1 MKLNHDNNAAI
12 STGAEKSTTFK
23 VANNGKAFK
32 VLSDSLYQD
41 KVGSMIRET
50 ACNALDSHIQ
60 NGNPETPIVIHLPD
74 AFEPFYSVEDF
85 GLGMSPEV
93 IENTFTVYF
102 ESTKAQSNDVIGAFG
117 LGAKTPFAY
126 TDKFTV
132 TSTKDGMR
140 YMYAMYYNDN
150 NEPQCDLMD
159 SYEVEE
165 GTVNGVKIEVP
176 VLPEHFREFR
186 DSLKSQL
193 RFFAVKPTV
202 LNGGQFEFDAT
213 PRALLETKSVTV
225 LDTAGMSSYSDLRKS
240 FIVQGPVG
248 YAIDEALLMRRM
260 TEAYDQ
266 DLVPGMTRK
275 NLDFL
280 QVMLKSATWFKFDI
294 GEVGVTAS
302 REGVEY
308 TKHTIKNFALKLIGI
323 HKEMIDYV
331 ETSLNGSPNAYERVK
346 VLNRMTSF
354 RHLIQHIEID
364 IGTAKKDRYEEHYSF
379 YFSDSPLFKTQGKN
393 AQGVITHSVN
403 NFQITA
409 YERAMGG
416 SLKTSRMSDITL
428 TPDDNDDMVIILRD
442 TNTRPILRLR
452 QYFET
457 NQNAKKVIVVATT
470 NSMSIFDN
478 GAVKDAV
485 IEAFGGFDGLSV
497 INLSDCPEPPAGSSV
512 RNRAAYTRPTGYS
525 MPGHSFALDS
535 IAKWNR
541 VFEEP
546 DDPEFGMGDDGVE
559 VTTALY
565 VLVDRQRVQTNV
577 DTRLFNALKEEG
589 MLDSIGVYGFRIADE
604 AKLQSS
610 GINWISLPD
619 FLAAKREE
627 IAKDKKIKRS
637 AYATGAKDHLQR
649 KVNVS
654 LLELEAGRLDA
665 KSELHTLRK
674 ILNESS
680 KIVESNGVSAR
691 MLEIAGHKLPSAFS
705 VKIDKLSS
713 RFAKNNPF
721 IGKLLPYHHSRLDEA
736 DMAHAV
742 DYINWNASK

>member
-1 MKLNHDNNAAI
+1 MKLNHDNNAAV
-12 STGAEKSTTFK
+12 STGAERSGTFGI
-23 VANNGKAFK
+23 ANNGKAFK
-32 VLSDSLYQD
+32 VLSDSIYQD
-41 KVGSMIRET
+41 KIGSMIRET
-50 ACNALDSHIQ
+50 ACNGLDSHIQ
-60 NGNPETPIVIHLPD
+60 NGNPDTPIQIHMPD
-74 AFEPFYSVEDF
+74 AFEPWYSVEDF
-85 GLGMSPEV
+85 GLGMSPDTIDNV
-93 IENTFTVYF
+93 FTVYF
-102 ESTKAQSNDVIGAFG
+102 SSTKAQSNDVIGAFG

-132 TSTKDGMR
+132 TSTHNGKR
-140 YMYAMYYNDN
+140 YLYAMYYNDN
-150 NEPQCDLMD
+150 NEPQSDLMD
-159 SYEVEE
+159 TSDVPE
-165 GTVNGVKIEVP
+165 GTPNGVKIEVP

-186 DSLKSQL
+186 EALKNQL
-193 RFFAVKPTV
+193 RFFAVKPII

-248 YAIDEALLMRRM
+248 YAIDESLLMRRM
-260 TEAYDQ
+260 EEALDQ
-266 DLVPGMTRK
+266 DLVPGLTRK
-275 NLDFL
+275 NLEFL
-280 QVMLKSATWFKFDI
+280 RVMLRTATWFKFDI

-308 TKHTIKNFALKLIGI
+308 TKHTIKNFATKLITI

-331 ETSLNGSPNAYERVK
+331 ESSLTGAKNAYERVK
-346 VLNRMTSF
+346 LLNRMTSF
-354 RHLIQHIEID
+354 RNLIQHIEID
-364 IGTAKKDRYEEHYSF
+364 IGNAKKDRYEEHYSF
-379 YFSDSPLFKTQGKN
+379 HFSDAPIFKTVAKN
-393 AQGVITHSVN
+393 AQGNVTHSVN

-416 SLKTSRMSDITL
+416 SLKTSRMTDITL
-428 TPDDNDDMVIILRD
+428 TPDDNDNIVIILRD
-442 TNTRPILRLR
+442 TNSRPILRLR

-457 NQNAKKVIVVATT
+457 NTNEKRVIVVATT
-470 NSMSIFDN
+470 GAMTIFDG
-478 GAVKDAV
+478 GAVKNAV
-485 IEAFGGFDGLSV
+485 IDAFGGFDGLNV

-512 RNRAAYTRPTGYS
+512 RNRAAYTRPTGYV
-525 MPGHSFALDS
+525 MPKHSFALDS

-559 VTTALY
+559 VETALY
-565 VLVDRQRVQTNV
+565 VLVDRQRVQTQV

-589 MLDSIGVYGFRIADE
+589 MLDSIGIYGFRIADE

-637 AYATGAKDHLQR
+637 AYATIASDHVKR

-654 LLELEAGRLDA
+654 LLELEESKLDS
-665 KSELHTLRK
+665 KSELHSLRK
-674 ILNESS
+674 ILNESD
-680 KIVESNGVSAR
+680 KIVNSNGVSHR
-691 MLEIAGHKLPSAFS
+691 MLEIAGHKLPKTFLQ
-705 VKIDKLSS
+705 KIDRLSS
-713 RFAKNNPF
+713 SFAGKNPF
-721 IGKLLPYHHSRLDEA
+721 ISKLLPYHYSRLEERDIE
-736 DMAHAV
+736 HAV

>member
-1 MKLNHDNNAAI
+1 MKLNHDNNAAV
-12 STGAEKSTTFK
+12 SSGAERTGTFGI
-23 VANNGKAFK
+23 ANNGKAFK
-32 VLSDSLYQD
+32 VLSDSIYQD
-41 KVGSMIRET
+41 KIGSMIRET
-50 ACNALDSHIQ
+50 ACNGLDSHIQ
-60 NGNPETPIVIHLPD
+60 NGNPDTPIEIHMPD
-74 AFEPFYSVEDF
+74 AFEPWYSVEDF
-85 GLGMSPEV
+85 GLGMSPDTIDNV
-93 IENTFTVYF
+93 FTVYF
-102 ESTKAQSNDVIGAFG
+102 SSTKAQSNDVIGAFG

-132 TSTKDGMR
+132 TSTHDGMR

-159 SYEVEE
+159 TDTVPD
-165 GTVNGVKIEVP
+165 GTPNGVKIEVP

-186 DSLKSQL
+186 EALQNQL
-193 RFFAVKPTV
+193 RFFPVKPII

-225 LDTAGMSSYSDLRKS
+225 LDTNGMSSYSELRKS

-260 TEAYDQ
+260 EEALDQ
-266 DLVPGMTRK
+266 NAVPGLTRK
-275 NLDFL
+275 NLEFL
-280 QVMLKSATWFKFDI
+280 RVMLRTATWFKFDI

-308 TKHTIKNFALKLIGI
+308 TKHTIKNFATKLITI
-323 HKEMIDYV
+323 HDEMIDYV
-331 ETSLNGSPNAYERVK
+331 EGSLKGSPNAYERVR
-346 VLNRMTSF
+346 VLNRMTAF

-379 YFSDSPLFKTQGKN
+379 HFSDSPLFKTASKGATGN
-393 AQGVITHSVN
+393 ALHAVN
-403 NFQITA
+403 NFQITS

-416 SLKTSRMSDITL
+416 SLKTSRMTDIIL
-428 TPDDNDDMVIILRD
+428 TPDENDSIIVILRD
-442 TNTRPILRLR
+442 TNSRPILRLR
-452 QYFET
+452 QYFDT
-457 NQNAKKVIVVATT
+457 NASAKKVIVVATT

-485 IEAFGGFDGLSV
+485 IAAFGGFDGLNV

-512 RNRAAYTRPTGYS
+512 RNRAAYSRPTGYA
-525 MPGHSFALDS
+525 MPKGSKSLDS

-559 VTTALY
+559 VETALY
-565 VLVDRQRVQTNV
+565 VLVDRQRVQTQV
-577 DTRLFNALKEEG
+577 DARLFNALQDEG
-589 MLDSIGVYGFRIADE
+589 MLDSMGVYGFRIADE
-604 AKLQSS
+604 EKLQTS

-637 AYATGAKDHLQR
+637 AYASQVSDHVKR
-649 KVNVS
+649 KVNVH
-654 LLELEAGRLDA
+654 LLELDA
-665 KSELHTLRK
+665 NSLNDKSELHSLRK
-674 ILNESS
+674 ILNESD
-680 KIVESNGVSAR
+680 KIVESNGVTDR
-691 MLEIAGHKLPSAFS
+691 MLEIAGHKLPSAFT

-713 RFAKNNPF
+713 NFARNNPF
-721 IGKLLPYHHSRLDEA
+721 IGKLLPHSYSRLDDA
-736 DMAHAV
+736 DVAHAV
-742 DYINWNASK
+742 EYINWNASK